1 VRAPL
6 AAWGSQASRWRRLVR
21 VCENCTV
28 TAAEAWAEVGERV
41 REAREAAGL
50 AQGQLAAAVG
60 MARTALVRVESG
72 QRQLNAM
79 ELFRLSDRL
88 GVPLT
93 HFISRPPAAMVSRR
107 VALTDE
113 PTSADRTRFRLEV
126 ELETQARDTQWLV
139 TNGLLSPPP
148 FLVSDI
154 RDASGLAQHARRI
167 LDQPSGALGPMAE
180 VGERLGVYLTV
191 VDVDADG
198 ASIMLDNY
206 SAAVTGTAPDPGR
219 RRWTAAH
226 EIGHH
231 LLQDE
236 YTAEVGGVSA
246 SRDEREQL
254 VDSFAGELLLPAQD
268 LATALCDTPEDE
280 LRARLIAVAADY
292 RISWSAAVVR
302 ARQCGLITAEL
313 AQRLRADTPM
323 RGDFLAVVG
332 QEPQPDL
339 ELGARGPEW
348 RRAVLSAHRNGLIT
362 AARVVELLGGG
373 LTIDDVPD
381 RETL

>member
-1 VRAPL
+1 
-6 AAWGSQASRWRRLVR
+6 
-21 VCENCTV
+21 
-28 TAAEAWAEVGERV
+28 
-41 REAREAAGL
+41 
-50 AQGQLAAAVG
+50 
-60 MARTALVRVESG
+60 MDRTALVRVESG

-107 VALTDE
+107 AVLTGE

-139 TNGLLSPPP
+139 TRGLLSPPP
-148 FLVSDI
+148 FVVSEV
-154 RDASGLAQHARRI
+154 RDARELARHARRI
-167 LDQPSGALGPMAE
+167 LDRPTGALGPMAE
-180 VGERLGVYLTV
+180 IGERLGVYLTV

-198 ASIMLDNY
+198 ASVMLDHY
-206 SAAVTGTAPDPGR
+206 SVAVIGAVPDPGR

-254 VDSFAGELLLPAQD
+254 VDYFVGELLLPEHD
-268 LATALCDTPEDE
+268 LVPALSGAAGHE
-280 LRARLIAVAADY
+280 LRARLIAIAADY
-292 RISWSAAVVR
+292 RISWSAVVAR
-302 ARQCGLITAEL
+302 ARQCRLITSEM
-313 AQRLRADTPM
+313 AQRLRADTPI
-323 RGDFLAVVG
+323 RGDFLAVAG
-332 QEPQPDL
+332 WEPQPDL
-339 ELGARGPEW
+339 ELGERGPQW
-348 RRAVLSAHRNGLIT
+348 RRAVLRAHRDGLIT

-373 LTIDDVPD
+373 LTTDDVPD
-381 RETL
+381 RGSL